1 MVMPWRLRR
10 VDRAPSEWEMRG
22 TLGVLALLV
31 GLAGVAPLT
40 WLGSKL
46 QLALPP
52 SPAGMDLAATALLVL
67 AGVGAVLLY
76 PAVQR
81 LTQWPRPQKRL
92 SRRLVWLGERSRV
105 DVLIDPYLIVGGILL
120 GLGRAS
126 AAVLHH
132 TLGRLARA
140 G

>member
-1 MVMPWRLRR
+1 M
-10 VDRAPSEWEMRG
+10 
-22 TLGVLALLV
+22 
-31 GLAGVAPLT
+31 
-40 WLGSKL
+40 

-76 PAVQR
+76 PALQR

-105 DVLIDPYLIVGGILL
+105 DVLLDPYLIVGGILL

-126 AAVLHH
+126 ATVLHH